1 MTVYEEVEEA
11 VFRNVAKCFDI
22 DIKSLSLTTQLT
34 EDLGA
39 LSINF
44 VQVIA
49 ALEEEL
55 GIEIRFM
62 EFRRR
67 NSIENIIKFL
77 VETIN

>member
-1 MTVYEEVEEA
+1 MTIRDEVEEA
-11 VFRNVAKCFDI
+11 VFRSVAQCFDV
-22 DIKSLSLTTQLT
+22 DIGSLSLETRLT
-34 EDLGA
+34 EDLYA

-67 NSIENIIKFL
+67 NSIGNIIQFL